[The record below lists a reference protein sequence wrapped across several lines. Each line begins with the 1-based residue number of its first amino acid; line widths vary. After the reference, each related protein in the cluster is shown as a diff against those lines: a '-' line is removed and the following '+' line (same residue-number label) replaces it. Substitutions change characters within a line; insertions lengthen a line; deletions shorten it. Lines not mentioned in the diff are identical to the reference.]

1 MFNNFLFNN
10 GLFNEIETVGSP
22 DTTQDEVSYNW
33 FWLFNQNIIITKINY
48 DNSHTVE
55 SDIFNSP
62 LSDLWWELSYYFR
75 QKNIVLNWY
84 LKYDTAEELNN
95 AIDTL
100 KKALWENNKNLDI
113 KVNWTIRRAKAS
125 CINLNFDREGYH
137 ITFVPFTIEFRLIKE
152 FLHEL
157 TNETI
162 SLLWLATW
170 FTEEIVNGWTVRT
183 NPIFNIV
190 INSWTPTSISL
201 NIWDDTLI
209 INRIFTAWEVLEI
222 NCIDKRVKINGSN
235 IDFIWT
241 FPILKVW
248 VNSLSFSITWS
259 IDFDFTV
266 IYNKNYL

>member
-22 DTTQDEVSYNW
+22 ATTQDEVSYNW

-95 AIDTL
+95 AIDRL

-125 CINLNFDREGYH
+125 CININFDREGYH
-137 ITFVPFTIEFRLIKE
+137 ITFIPFTIEFRIIKE
-152 FLHEL
+152 FAYDLARESQ
-157 TNETI
+157 
-162 SLLWLATW
+162 SLLWNTAW
-170 FTEEIVNGWTVRT
+170 FTEEIVNIWTARS

-190 INSWTPTSISL
+190 INTWSPTAFSL
-201 NIWDDTLI
+201 IMGDDTI
-209 INRIFTAWEVLEI
+209 TITRTFIAWEVLEI
-222 NCIDKRVKINGSN
+222 NTEEKRIKINGSN
-235 IDFIWT
+235 IDFNWT

-248 VNSLSFSITWS
+248 NNSYTIWFTWAVN
-259 IDFDFTV
+259 FDLNIF
-266 IYNKNYL
+266 YYKNYL